1 MKTNRLA
8 IIFVTLLILLLIA
21 SGLTNPVLQP
31 ISITSLTEKDGFWPL
46 EFSGDRYYRWTKGS
60 ALFHLPGFETAS
72 LLYVILNLTAP
83 QYLGAAPIDA
93 WMQIDGSPAIRFSI
107 APEWRRYYI
116 LTSVTEPRW
125 HTPLLK
131 LVTDTWTP
139 GIHDQRQ
146 LGVAVSEGTIQR
158 INSPRLF
165 AVLERALFLAVLT
178 ALFYATMRYLQP
190 FGSLLTV
197 FAIVI
202 LGIIGTWVP
211 SRFAQ
216 VLPTNWSL
224 VSEILVAA
232 VAVEVVR
239 LRRKISHN
247 LLYIIAMTGVVTGAL
262 FISVLGWIIAGVVFI
277 ICGMLSAIVFADETH
292 KSRFLYPLMLTLVFY
307 SFSVLTLVYWHQNE
321 RYDVTGDEPH
331 YLVMA
336 DGIISFGTFE
346 QTKPY
351 KKELEERNIWR
362 AELLLDPHV
371 IDGPN
376 GSYNVHNIG
385 LPLLI
390 SVPYKLGSDISNI
403 LPPLGDYNVY
413 GIGSVK
419 LFLITT
425 AGLIV
430 IGSWILSGF
439 FSFLNNI
446 KVRAITVLAIVYGY
460 PFVPASSQVYPEFTA
475 GIILLFATIY
485 LILNDIK
492 KDMMSNFFSYII
504 YIAVSFLPWLHIKF
518 SAPALIAACAFVISE
533 RKSGKNFLHSLQP
546 LIFLFLSL
554 MLLASYNDYAFG
566 NIFGPYKGGSLII
579 NATSIMVLFGLHFDR
594 FHGIFFQNISYLI
607 ISFYIPSFYKRYSFV
622 SLVILGMYASIVVPN
637 ALHPAWYGGLAFAG
651 RFQWT
656 GAIVLIPLV
665 VYSFSRILQ
674 QHPKIG
680 FPLAFFT
687 IFLNTI
693 VYVRYTFS
701 DFELYNGMGY
711 QSFIPALDNF
721 LPALRDSAW
730 AYSYPVNYV
739 WVAILLFVI
748 SIIIV
753 YNMNIRG
760 KIFLTCS
767 ICGFLFL
774 GVVLFIVAIYY
785 QSSIVPIRYFYLA
798 NQLPSQVGLV
808 SGTDMIATDNVRASG
823 FLSYGPFPFLPP
835 GNYVATFEYAS
846 DATSETNIGWID
858 VTANLRTISRQPVHG
873 TNGVPSHIEI
883 SFVLRNVQKV
893 EVRFWYDGL
902 GYVSLKSLEIRS
914 K

>member
-72 LLYVILNLTAP
+72 SLYVILNLTAP

-139 GIHDQRQ
+139 SIHDQRQ

-277 ICGMLSAIVFADETH
+277 ICGMLSAIVFAYETH

-362 AELLLDPHV
+362 AELLPGPHV
-371 IDGPN
+371 IAGPN

-390 SVPYKLGSDISNI
+390 SVPYKLGSDMSNI
-403 LPPLGDYNVY
+403 LPRLANYNVY
-413 GIGSVK
+413 GIGAVK

-439 FSFLNNI
+439 FLDNI
-446 KVRAITVLAIVYGY
+446 KARVITVVAIVYGY
-460 PFVPASSQVYPEFTA
+460 PFIPASGQIYPEFTA
-475 GIILLFATIY
+475 GTILFFAIIY
-485 LILNDIK
+485 LILSDTKKDIK
-492 KDMMSNFFSYII
+492 SSFFSYII
-504 YIAVSFLPWLHIKF
+504 YIATSFLPWLHIKL
-518 SAPALIAACAFVISE
+518 SVPALIAACSLMISE
-533 RKSGKNFLHSLQP
+533 RKSGRNLLYSLQP
-546 LIFLFLSL
+546 LIFLLLSL
-554 MLLASYNDYAFG
+554 MLLVSYNSYAFG
-566 NIFGPYKGGSLII
+566 NIFGPYKEGALVV
-579 NATSIMVLFGLHFDR
+579 NATSVMVLFGLHFDR
-594 FHGIFFQNISYLI
+594 FHGIFFQNIAYLI
-607 ISFYIPSFYKRYSFV
+607 IPFYVISFYKRFSFV
-622 SLVILGMYASIVVPN
+622 SLVILSIYASIVVPN
-637 ALHPAWYGGLAFAG
+637 ALHPVWYGGRSFAG

-665 VYSFSRILQ
+665 VYGFSRILQ
-674 QHPKIG
+674 QRPKIG
-680 FPLAFFT
+680 FPLALFT
-687 IFLNTI
+687 ISLNAI
-693 VYVRYTFS
+693 IYLRYTFS
-701 DFELYNGMGY
+701 DFELNNRMGY
-711 QSFIPALDNF
+711 QSFIPAIDRF
-721 LPALRDSAW
+721 LPALRDSKW
-730 AYSYPVNYV
+730 AYSYPVHYV

-748 SIIIV
+748 LIILV
-753 YNMNIRG
+753 YHKNIRG
-760 KIFLTCS
+760 KTFSTFS
-767 ICGFLFL
+767 ASSFLFL
-774 GVVLFIVAIYY
+774 GVVLFITATYF
-785 QSSIVPIRYFYLA
+785 QSSIVPIRYFYLG
-798 NQLPSQVGLV
+798 NQLPSRIGLV
-808 SGTDMIATDNVRASG
+808 SGTDIIVTDSVKASD
-823 FLSYGPFPFLPP
+823 FLSYGPYCFLPP
-835 GNYVATFEYAS
+835 GNYVATFEYVS
-846 DATSETNIGWID
+846 DETSKTNIGWID
-858 VTANLRTISRQPVHG
+858 ITANFRTISRQTIHG

-883 SFVLRNVQKV
+883 SFTLQDVQQV
-893 EVRFWYDGL
+893 EARFWYDGP
-902 GYVSLKSLEIRS
+902 GTVSLKSLEIRS

>member
-72 LLYVILNLTAP
+72 SLYVILNLTAP

-485 LILNDIK
+485 LILN
-492 KDMMSNFFSYII
+492 
-504 YIAVSFLPWLHIKF
+504 
-518 SAPALIAACAFVISE
+518 
-533 RKSGKNFLHSLQP
+533 
-546 LIFLFLSL
+546 
-554 MLLASYNDYAFG
+554 
-566 NIFGPYKGGSLII
+566 
-579 NATSIMVLFGLHFDR
+579 
-594 FHGIFFQNISYLI
+594 
-607 ISFYIPSFYKRYSFV
+607 
-622 SLVILGMYASIVVPN
+622 
-637 ALHPAWYGGLAFAG
+637 
-651 RFQWT
+651 
-656 GAIVLIPLV
+656 
-665 VYSFSRILQ
+665 
-674 QHPKIG
+674 
-680 FPLAFFT
+680 
-687 IFLNTI
+687 
-693 VYVRYTFS
+693 
-701 DFELYNGMGY
+701 
-711 QSFIPALDNF
+711 
-721 LPALRDSAW
+721 
-730 AYSYPVNYV
+730 
-739 WVAILLFVI
+739 
-748 SIIIV
+748 
-753 YNMNIRG
+753 
-760 KIFLTCS
+760 
-767 ICGFLFL
+767 
-774 GVVLFIVAIYY
+774 
-785 QSSIVPIRYFYLA
+785 
-798 NQLPSQVGLV
+798 
-808 SGTDMIATDNVRASG
+808 
-823 FLSYGPFPFLPP
+823 
-835 GNYVATFEYAS
+835 
-846 DATSETNIGWID
+846 
-858 VTANLRTISRQPVHG
+858 
-873 TNGVPSHIEI
+873 
-883 SFVLRNVQKV
+883 
-893 EVRFWYDGL
+893 
-902 GYVSLKSLEIRS
+902 
-914 K
+914 